1 MDYLVP
7 GLLGFTVGAVI
18 YGLLYPQIFP
28 QISALANYGSVIMP
42 DMWQVSAALVI
53 IFFTLFSLVL
63 FYAIDRAHAQRKD
76 KLETKQG

>member
-7 GLLGFTVGAVI
+7 GLLGFTVGAAI

-42 DMWQVSAALVI
+42 DLWHLSAVLVI
-53 IFFTLFSLVL
+53 VFFTLVSLIL

-76 KLETKQG
+76 KLEMKQG

>member
-1 MDYLVP
+1 LDYLVP
-7 GLLGFTVGAVI
+7 GLLGFTIGAAI

-53 IFFTLFSLVL
+53 VFFTLFSLVL
-63 FYAIDRAHAQRKD
+63 FYAIDRAQAQRED
-76 KLETKQG
+76 KLESQ

>member
-1 MDYLVP
+1 
-7 GLLGFTVGAVI
+7 
-18 YGLLYPQIFP
+18 
-28 QISALANYGSVIMP
+28 MP